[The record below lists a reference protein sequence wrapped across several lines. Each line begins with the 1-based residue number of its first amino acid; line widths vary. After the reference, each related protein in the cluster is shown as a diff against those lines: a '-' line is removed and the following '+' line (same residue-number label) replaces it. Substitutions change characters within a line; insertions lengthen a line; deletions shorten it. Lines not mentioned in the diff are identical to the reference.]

1 MVYIASDHGGYDLK
15 NEIIKY
21 FKKENIEYEDLGTN
35 SKERTD
41 YPIFAKKVCEKIIEN
56 GNSNSKGIL
65 ICKSGHGMTYTAN
78 KFKGIR
84 CSLAY
89 SKESIIHGVED
100 DDINVIALSSND
112 LDNES
117 AIDIVEGFL
126 SSKFKN
132 NERYLERV
140 KMVLNI
146 EKENFK

>member
-1 MVYIASDHGGYDLK
+1 MIYIASDHGGYDLK
-15 NEIIKY
+15 KEIVKY
-21 FKKENIEYEDLGTN
+21 FEEKNIIYIDLGTDSN
-35 SKERTD
+35 ERTD
-41 YPIFAKKVCEKIIEN
+41 YPIYAKRLCEKMLEDNIYEA
-56 GNSNSKGIL
+56 KGIL

-112 LDNES
+112 LDKES

-126 SSKFKN
+126 DAKFKN
-132 NERYLERV
+132 NEKYLERV
-140 KMVLNI
+140 QMVLDI
-146 EKENFK
+146 EKDNFK

>member
-1 MVYIASDHGGYDLK
+1 MIYIASDHGGYDLK

-21 FKKENIEYEDLGTN
+21 FGNKYIKYEDLGSY

-41 YPIFAKKVCEKIIEN
+41 YPIFAKKVCEKMLEDN
-56 GNSNSKGIL
+56 FENSKGIL

-84 CSLAY
+84 CSLAC
-89 SKESIIHGVED
+89 SKESIVHGVED

-112 LDNES
+112 LDKES

-126 SSKFKN
+126 NAKFKN

>member
-1 MVYIASDHGGYDLK
+1 MIYIASDHGGYDLK

-21 FKKENIEYEDLGTN
+21 FGNKDIKYEDFGAY

-41 YPIFAKKVCEKIIEN
+41 YPIFAKKVCEKIIEEN
-56 GNSNSKGIL
+56 VDGAKGIL

-78 KFKGIR
+78 KFKSIR

-89 SKESIIHGVED
+89 SKESIVHGVED

-112 LDNES
+112 LKKES

-126 SSKFKN
+126 NAKFKN

-140 KMVLNI
+140 KMVSNI

>member
-21 FKKENIEYEDLGTN
+21 FGNKYIKYEDLGTN
-35 SKERTD
+35 SKDRTD
-41 YPIFAKKVCEKIIEN
+41 YPIYAKKVCEKIIEEN
-56 GNSNSKGIL
+56 VDGAKGIL

-100 DDINVIALSSND
+100 DDINVVALSSND
-112 LDNES
+112 LDKES
-117 AIDIVEGFL
+117 AIDILEGFL

-140 KMVLNI
+140 KMVSNI